1 MGLSFYRVCRQQIL
15 FLLGVVTWKFYP
27 PRVKVKPHWQILI
40 SLILATII
48 GLIFRNLAANGGGGE
63 DFVNGAVSFS
73 ADVGKLFL
81 NLLKMII
88 VPLVVS
94 SVISG
99 ITSLHGMEGFG
110 RLLGKTAGF
119 YALTSLLAICLGLI
133 LVNVI
138 QPGLSNGRPNE
149 DIRLAFEDHKENV
162 AGEAALEKVQ
172 AAKGMG
178 EEQGGIAKQL
188 TGFFVRM
195 VPTNVFAAAMNNGQM
210 LGLIFFSLLFAIAM
224 TRLPLQQVSPMRDV
238 FVSLNDVMIVLTQWI
253 MALAP
258 IGVFALLLPV
268 VFKTGGALYGA
279 LFKYFVT
286 VLLALGI
293 HLFVIMPLVIKILAG
308 VNPLDHFRAMRT
320 ALLTA
325 FSTASSSATLPVT
338 MRCIQEN
345 AGVSKSTASFTLP
358 LGATVNMDGTALYEC
373 VAVIFV
379 AQVMGFDLS
388 IAAQFMVVVSALLTS
403 VGVAGIPSAS
413 LVAIMI
419 ILTSSK
425 IPGAETAVVA
435 LLAVDRL
442 LDMTRTA
449 VNVFG
454 DSCAAL
460 VIAKSEGEKVLE
472 G

>member
-1 MGLSFYRVCRQQIL
+1 
-15 FLLGVVTWKFYP
+15 
-27 PRVKVKPHWQILI
+27 
-40 SLILATII
+40 
-48 GLIFRNLAANGGGGE
+48 
-63 DFVNGAVSFS
+63 
-73 ADVGKLFL
+73 
-81 NLLKMII
+81 
-88 VPLVVS
+88 
-94 SVISG
+94 
-99 ITSLHGMEGFG
+99 
-110 RLLGKTAGF
+110 
-119 YALTSLLAICLGLI
+119 
-133 LVNVI
+133 
-138 QPGLSNGRPNE
+138 
-149 DIRLAFEDHKENV
+149 
-162 AGEAALEKVQ
+162 
-172 AAKGMG
+172 MG

-224 TRLPLQQVSPMRDV
+224 TRLPLHQVSPIRDI

-338 MRCIQEN
+338 MSCIQKN

-388 IAAQFMVVVSALLTS
+388 FAVQFMVVISALLTS